1 MSTHRGAV
9 VVGLDAGPDSRH
21 GLVWAADAAVRL
33 NRPLHLMH
41 AIDGGS
47 YEVPPTVAEARRL
60 HERAEQLLADASAAV
75 ASSVA
80 DISTQIVE
88 RSPVPALL
96 DASRDAAVVV
106 LGARGH
112 TAVSGLLLGS
122 VSLQVSQHAE
132 RPVVVAR
139 EQAEPAARRVV
150 VGVDGSADGDRALG
164 FAVEM
169 AASTTAP
176 VVALHGWHADDSED
190 GAHRRR
196 AAQQMLDE
204 AVAAW
209 TAKYPEVDISCQA
222 VPVPPAELLVD
233 ASSSAALI
241 VVGVRSHGGLV
252 RLLGSVSR
260 DVLHRARCPVAV
272 AR

>member
-106 LGARGH
+106 LSPERALAVHAR
-112 TAVSGLLLGS
+112 A
-122 VSLQVSQHAE
+122 Q
-132 RPVVVAR
+132 P
-139 EQAEPAARRVV
+139 
-150 VGVDGSADGDRALG
+150 DGSWACRRTADPHEVGESARMLLTRAAAVERDTVLALG
-164 FAVEM
+164 
-169 AASTTAP
+169 
-176 VVALHGWHADDSED
+176 
-190 GAHRRR
+190 
-196 AAQQMLDE
+196 
-204 AVAAW
+204 
-209 TAKYPEVDISCQA
+209 
-222 VPVPPAELLVD
+222 
-233 ASSSAALI
+233 
-241 VVGVRSHGGLV
+241 
-252 RLLGSVSR
+252 
-260 DVLHRARCPVAV
+260 
-272 AR
+272 